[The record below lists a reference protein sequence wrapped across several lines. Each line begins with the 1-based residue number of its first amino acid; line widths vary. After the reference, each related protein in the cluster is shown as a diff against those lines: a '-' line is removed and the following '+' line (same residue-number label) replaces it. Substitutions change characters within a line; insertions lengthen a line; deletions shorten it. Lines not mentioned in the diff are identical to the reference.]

1 MKKITF
7 AATALAAGCAFASI
21 TSSDVVGYQK
31 YSLNEAGLCNVGAAF
46 TPVNETGKWTC
57 DTKVFDTAA
66 TGGDTIYSL
75 DPVVFDFNT
84 FMFNGYDGE
93 TSLGW
98 YVVVMDQ
105 ETFEPVDLPTA
116 QSFELEKSQVVYFQA
131 SDMVTAPVVS
141 GRVDDIANAQTV
153 VIEKTMTPC
162 EIANPYPKD
171 TTLADLATFCV
182 PGDTIYVLDTYWFDF
197 KTYFYN
203 GNGSWLVY
211 DFNGDGELVDTVVTN
226 GSTVVLP
233 AGQGGYFQAADEN
246 GRTWTVT
253 L

>member
-21 TSSDVVGYQK
+21 TSSEVVGYQT
-31 YSLNEAGLCNVGAAF
+31 YTLDSAGICNVGAAF
-46 TPVNETGKWTC
+46 TPVNATGKWTC
-57 DTKVFDTAA
+57 DTKVFDTES
-66 TGGDTIYSL
+66 TGGDAIYSL

-84 FMFNGYDGE
+84 YTFNGYDGE

-98 YVVVMDQ
+98 TVVVMDQ
-105 ETFEPVDLPTA
+105 DTFEPKMLPGVA
-116 QSFELEKSQVVYFQA
+116 SFELEKSQVVYFQA
-131 SDMVTAPVVS
+131 ADMVTAPVVS

-153 VIEKTMTPC
+153 LIEKTTAPC
-162 EIANPYPKD
+162 EIANPYPKA

-182 PGDTIYVLDTYWFDF
+182 GGDTVYVLDTYWFDF
-197 KTYFYN
+197 KTFICA
-203 GNGSWLVY
+203 GDGSWLVSV
-211 DFNGDGELVDTVVTN
+211 FDGEGNISYETVTDL
-226 GSTVVLP
+226 STVVLP
-233 AGQGGYFQAADEN
+233 AGEGGYFQAADEN